1 MDKFQEKIRKES
13 EANNY
18 KIGVFQG
25 KNADS
30 YRTQFYSI
38 FGYGC
43 NHSIKN
49 QKSLLKQWFDQVSL
63 EGTNVELCINKSH
76 NIQLKD
82 NKYLKQLVK
91 EKYVKLIRSGI
102 PHCKRTHLVKI

>member
-13 EANNY
+13 EANKY

-30 YRTQFYSI
+30 YRTQFYNI

-76 NIQLKD
+76 NI
-82 NKYLKQLVK
+82 
-91 EKYVKLIRSGI
+91 
-102 PHCKRTHLVKI
+102 HHLYNQENEMYILLLMKSQNI

>member
-1 MDKFQEKIRKES
+1 MDKFQEKIRKDS
-13 EANNY
+13 EANIY

-38 FGYGC
+38 FGYGY

-49 QKSLLKQWFDQVSL
+49 QKSLLKQLFDQVSL
-63 EGTNVELCINKSH
+63 EGNNV
-76 NIQLKD
+76 
-82 NKYLKQLVK
+82 
-91 EKYVKLIRSGI
+91 
-102 PHCKRTHLVKI
+102 